1 MRSWAE
7 ISLDR
12 IAANFRA
19 IRDIAPGVEMM
30 PVVKA
35 NAYGHGMIPVA
46 TALVAEGAQWLAVSS
61 FDEGQ
66 ELRSSGI
73 RARILVMAD
82 VGFDPVRHAGL
93 TPVIHSLSDIPDV
106 PYHLKVDTG
115 MYRLGVLAHA
125 EEIARAVRGTPIE
138 GIMTH
143 YASSADFL
151 STQTREQELRFRQV
165 LNALDSLPQFI
176 HASSTNPLHFAQRDS
191 WFNMARPGLA
201 LYGYV
206 SHARGAAPEELL
218 LDVKPAL
225 TWKARIIAVKD
236 VPAGE
241 RIGYSGLYAAE
252 EPMRIAVLGA
262 GYADGL
268 SRRLSNKAA
277 FVGAISMDVSTI
289 DISEAPHLKPGDE
302 VTLLGEDYDARA
314 MARDAGLIAY
324 SVLTGISSR
333 VQRVY
338 R

>member
-1 MRSWAE
+1 MRTWVE
-7 ISLDR
+7 IELGR

-19 IRDIAPGVEMM
+19 ICDSAPGVEIM

-46 TALVAEGAQWLAVSS
+46 TTLVAEGAQWLAVSS
-61 FDEGQ
+61 FDEGL
-66 ELRSSGI
+66 ELRESGI

-93 TPVIHSLSDIPDV
+93 TPVIHSLADIPDA
-106 PYHLKVDTG
+106 PYHLKIDSG
-115 MYRLGVLAHA
+115 MHRLGVLASP
-125 EEIARAVRGTPIE
+125 EEIAHTVRGTQIE

-143 YASSADFL
+143 FASSSDFL
-151 STQTREQELRFRQV
+151 STQTQEQELRFQRV
-165 LNALDSLPQFI
+165 LDALDELPQYI
-176 HASSTNPLHFAQRDS
+176 HASSTNPLHFGQRRS

-206 SHARGAAPEELL
+206 SRARGRAPEELL
-218 LDVKPAL
+218 LNVEPAL

-236 VPAGE
+236 VPAGG
-241 RIGYSGLYAAE
+241 RIGYSGLYITE
-252 EPMRIAVLGA
+252 QPTRIAILGA

-268 SRRLSNKAA
+268 PRRLTNKAN

-289 DISEAPHLKPGDE
+289 DISDSPHLQAGDE
-302 VTLLGEDYDARA
+302 VTLLGEEYDARA
-314 MARDAGLIAY
+314 MAHDAGLIAY
-324 SVLTGISSR
+324 NVLTGISSR
-333 VQRVY
+333 VKRVY